1 MMKRF
6 AMFLA
11 AGSAALISG
20 CGGPEAPESELEAYV
35 SEWQDNDYGGM
46 YEHFTQETKSSMT
59 KKEFTERYKNIMS
72 DIEMDKLQVELPTEE
87 DVKMDN
93 DQTARLPLQ
102 IQMETIAGPIS
113 FEKEAV
119 MKLEETDEG
128 EEWLIDW
135 DPSFLL
141 PDYDEG
147 DKVRI
152 QTLEAQRGRIFDRN
166 GSSLAVNGTAV
177 SIGVNAGAI
186 DEAGKAQLAKLL
198 GLTTEDINKQLGQ
211 SWVQDGYFVPLQTVA
226 SSNKELVK
234 KVSTVKGAATASK
247 AVRVYPYGAAAGH
260 LTGYTGEISAEELK
274 ENKGYTQGDQIGK
287 RGLEQLFEEQLKE
300 TDGVQVFIEKEEE
313 EPVVI
318 AKKEP
323 KNGQDVKVTINAEMQ
338 KTLFEQMEGAAGT
351 ASAVEPASG
360 DVLALVSSPSFD
372 PNEFARGIPA
382 NRYTELQDDPKQPL
396 LNRFA
401 AAYSPGSTMKPITA
415 SVAMKAGKLDPAA
428 GKTIEGLQWQKDA
441 SWGNYR
447 VTRVSESAGPV
458 NLESAIVASDNIYFA
473 MAALDTGA
481 DGMKAGLQSFGF
493 GVKYPFAYP
502 VRESQISNTGT
513 FDSDILLADT
523 GYGQG
528 EVLTSMTH
536 LANAYGAFLNKGT
549 IMRPLLLLDDEPS
562 VWQKE
567 LVTEEQASIIR
578 KGLRGVVERGTA
590 RAANIEGMAIS
601 GKTGTAEIKEKQGT
615 TGKENG
621 LFVSYD
627 ANNPSFV
634 LALLVEDAAEAGG
647 SKEAVDKARAFYVKW
662 KTYRK

>member
-1 MMKRF
+1 MKRF
-6 AMFLA
+6 AMLFA
-11 AGSAALISG
+11 AGSAAFISG
-20 CGGPEAPESELEAYV
+20 CSGPDAPETELEAYV
-35 SEWQDNDYGGM
+35 NEWQDNDYGGM
-46 YEHFTQETKSSMT
+46 YAHFTEETKSAMSE
-59 KKEFTERYKNIMS
+59 KEFTEQYENVMT
-72 DIEMDKLQVELPTEE
+72 DIEMNKLKVALPTEE

-102 IQMETIAGPIS
+102 IEMDTIAGPIS

-119 MKLEETDEG
+119 MKLEETEEG
-128 EEWLIDW
+128 EEWFIDW

-141 PDYDEG
+141 PDYDEE

-152 QTLEAQRGRIFDRN
+152 QTLEAERGDIFDRN
-166 GSSLAVNGTAV
+166 GSTLAVNGAAV

-186 DEAGKAQLAKLL
+186 DEAGKAQLAKIL
-198 GLTTEDINKQLGQ
+198 GITVEEINEQLSQ
-211 SWVQDGYFVPLQTVA
+211 SWVQEGYFVPLQTVA
-226 SSNKELVK
+226 SSNESLIGKA
-234 KVSTVKGAATASK
+234 TAVKGAATSSK
-247 AVRVYPYGAAAGH
+247 AVRIYPYGAAAAH
-260 LTGYTGEISAEELK
+260 LTGYTGEINAEELK
-274 ENKGYTQGDQIGK
+274 ENEGYTQGDQIGK
-287 RGLEQLFEEQLKE
+287 RGLEQLFEKQLKE
-300 TDGVQVFIEKEEE
+300 SDGVQIFIEKEKE

-323 KNGQDVKVTINAEMQ
+323 KDGQDIKVTVNAEMQ
-338 KTLFEQMEGAAGT
+338 KALFEQLGGTAGT

-372 PNEFARGIPA
+372 PNEFARGISED
-382 NRYTELQDDPKQPL
+382 RYTTLQDDPKQPL

-415 SVAMKAGKLDPAA
+415 SAAMKAGKLDPAA
-428 GKTIEGLQWQKDA
+428 GKTIQGLQWQKDA

-447 VTRVSESAGPV
+447 VTRVSESAAPV
-458 NLESAIVASDNIYFA
+458 TLDSALVASDNIYFA

-481 DGMKAGLQSFGF
+481 QGMKAGLESFGF
-493 GVKYPFAYP
+493 GIQYPFMYP
-502 VRESQISNTGT
+502 IRQSQISNNGE

-536 LANAYGAFLNKGT
+536 LANAYGAFLNKGN
-549 IMRPLLLLDDEPS
+549 MMEPLLLLNDEPS

-567 LVTEEQASIIR
+567 LVTNEQAEVIK

-590 RAANIEGMAIS
+590 RPANIDGMAIS
-601 GKTGTAEIKEKQGT
+601 GKTGTAEIKQEQGT

-634 LALLVEDAAEAGG
+634 LALLLEDVAGAGG
-647 SKEAVDKARAFYVKW
+647 SKAAVDKAGAFYVKW
-662 KTYRK
+662 ESYNK

>member
-6 AMFLA
+6 ALLFA
-11 AGSAALISG
+11 VGSAAFISG
-20 CGGPEAPESELEAYV
+20 CSGPDAPETELEAYV
-35 SEWQDNDYGGM
+35 NEWQDNDYGGM
-46 YEHFTQETKSSMT
+46 YTHFTKETKSAMT
-59 KKEFTERYKNIMS
+59 EKQFTEQYENVMT
-72 DIEMDKLQVELPTEE
+72 DIEMNKLKVEIPTEE

-93 DQTARLPLQ
+93 DQTARLPLK
-102 IQMETIAGPIS
+102 IEMETIAGPIS

-119 MKLEETDEG
+119 MKLEEKEEG

-141 PDYDEG
+141 PDYDKE

-152 QTLEAQRGRIFDRN
+152 QTLEAERGRILDRN
-166 GSSLAVNGTAV
+166 GSSLAVNGAAV

-186 DEAGKAQLAKLL
+186 DEAGKAQLAKIL
-198 GLTTEDINKQLGQ
+198 GITVEEINEQLAQ
-211 SWVQDGYFVPLQTVA
+211 SWVQEGYFIPLQTVA
-226 SSNKELVK
+226 SSNESLIGKA
-234 KVSTVKGAATASK
+234 TAVKGAATSSK
-247 AVRVYPYGAAAGH
+247 AVRIYPYGAAAAH
-260 LTGYTGEISAEELK
+260 LTGYTGEINAEELK

-287 RGLEQLFEEQLKE
+287 RGLEQLFEKQLKE
-300 TDGVQVFIEKEEE
+300 TDGVQIFIEKEKE

-323 KNGQDVKVTINAEMQ
+323 KNGQDVKVTVNAEMQ
-338 KTLFEQMEGAAGT
+338 KVLFEQLGGAAGS
-351 ASAVEPASG
+351 ASVVEPASG
-360 DVLALVSSPSFD
+360 DVLALVSTPSFD
-372 PNEFARGIPA
+372 PNEFARGISGK
-382 NRYTELQDDPKQPL
+382 RYTTLQDDPKQPL

-415 SVAMKAGKLDPAA
+415 SAAMKAGKLDPAA
-428 GKTIEGLQWQKDA
+428 GKTIQGLQWQKDA

-447 VTRVSESAGPV
+447 VTRVSESAAPV
-458 NLESAIVASDNIYFA
+458 TLDSALVASDNIYFA

-481 DGMKAGLQSFGF
+481 QGMKAGLESFGF
-493 GVKYPFAYP
+493 DLEYPFMYP
-502 VRESQISNTGT
+502 IRQSQISNSGE

-536 LANAYGAFLNKGT
+536 LANAYGAFLNKGN
-549 IMRPLLLLDDEPS
+549 MMKPLLLLDDEPS

-567 LVTEEQASIIR
+567 LVTNEQAEVIK

-590 RAANIEGMAIS
+590 RSANTSGMAIS
-601 GKTGTAEIKEKQGT
+601 GKTGTAEIKQEQGT

-627 ANNPSFV
+627 ANNPAFV
-634 LALLVEDAAEAGG
+634 LALLLEDVAGAGG
-647 SKEAVDKARAFYVKW
+647 SKAAVDKAGAFYAKW
-662 KTYRK
+662 KSYNK

>member
-1 MMKRF
+1 MKRF
-6 AMFLA
+6 AMCWVI
-11 AGSAALISG
+11 GSAALISG
-20 CGGPEAPESELEAYV
+20 CGGPDAPETGLEAYV
-35 SEWQDNDYGGM
+35 NEWKDNDYGGM
-46 YEHFTQETKSSMT
+46 YEHFTKETKSSIT
-59 KKEFTERYKNIMS
+59 KKEFTEQYENIMS
-72 DIEMDKLQVELPTEE
+72 DIEMDKLKVELPTEE
-87 DVKMDN
+87 DVTLDN
-93 DQTARLPLQ
+93 EQTARLPLH
-102 IQMETIAGPIS
+102 IEMDTIAGPLS

-141 PDYDEG
+141 PEYDWG

-152 QTLEAQRGRIFDRN
+152 QTLQAERGRIFDRN
-166 GSSLAVNGTAV
+166 GSSLAVNGEAV

-186 DEAGKAQLAKLL
+186 DEAGKAQLAKIL
-198 GLTTEDINKQLGQ
+198 GLTTEDINKQLSQ

-226 SSNKELVK
+226 SSNKELIQK
-234 KVSTVKGAATASK
+234 ASAVKGAATSSK
-247 AVRVYPYGAAAGH
+247 AVRSYPYGAAAGH
-260 LTGYTGEISAEELK
+260 LTGYTGEINAEELK
-274 ENKGYTQGDQIGK
+274 ENEGYVQGDQIGK
-287 RGLEQLFEEQLKE
+287 RGLEQLFEKQLKE
-300 TDGVQVFIEKEEE
+300 TDGIQIFIDKEKE

-318 AKKEP
+318 ARKEP
-323 KNGQDVKVTINAEMQ
+323 KNGQDIKVTINADMQ
-338 KTLFEQMEGAAGT
+338 KTLYEKMGGAAGT
-351 ASAVEPASG
+351 ASAVEPVSG

-382 NRYTELQDDPKQPL
+382 KRYTTLQDDPKQPL

-415 SVAMKAGKLDPAA
+415 SVAMKAGRLDPTA
-428 GKTIEGLQWQKDA
+428 GKTISGLQWQKDA

-447 VTRVSESAGPV
+447 VTRVSESTAPV
-458 NLESAIVASDNIYFA
+458 TLESALVASDNIYFA

-481 DGMKAGLQSFGF
+481 DGMKAGLESFGF
-493 GVKYPFAYP
+493 GVKYPFDYP
-502 VRESQISNTGT
+502 VRESQISNNGE

-549 IMRPLLLLDDEPS
+549 IMTPRLLLDDEPS
-562 VWQKE
+562 AWQKE
-567 LVTEEQASIIR
+567 LITEEQAAII
-578 KGLRGVVERGTA
+578 KQGLRGVVERGTA
-590 RAANIEGMAIS
+590 RAANIEGMAVS
-601 GKTGTAEIKEKQGT
+601 GKTGTAEIKQAQGT

-634 LALLVEDAAEAGG
+634 LALLVEDVAEAGG
-647 SKEAVDKARAFYVKW
+647 SKVAVDKARDFYVQW